1 MNLINALVPSSWLFP
16 LWLVT
21 ATLLLVLIRRARWDI
36 LADRRNLNVFL
47 GAGVVVLGLWLIKT
61 GIKPGLNFHMLGAT
75 VLTLMF
81 RPWFALF
88 SLALI
93 IGAITIQNGQFNAYP
108 ANFLI
113 MAAIPVGLSWAIYRL
128 VDGKLPN
135 HLFVYIFLNAFF
147 APALAIL
154 AVGLASTAFFAL
166 AQVYPLDYLV
176 EEYLPFYF
184 LMGWAEAF
192 ATGMLITLMV
202 VYKPEW
208 VATFD
213 DRRYLHGK

>member
-1 MNLINALVPSSWLFP
+1 MNLITAIVPPSWLIP
-16 LWLVT
+16 LWLL
-21 ATLLLVLIRRARWDI
+21 TLLLLMQLVRRARWDL
-36 LADRRNLNVFL
+36 LANRQNLNIFL
-47 GAGVVVLGLWLIKT
+47 GASVAVLGLWLIKT
-61 GIKPGLNFHMLGAT
+61 GIKPGLSFHMLGAT

-88 SLALI
+88 ALALI
-93 IGAITIQNGQFNAYP
+93 IGATTLQSGEFNAFP

-113 MAAIPVGLSWAIYRL
+113 MAVTPVGLTWAIFRL

-147 APALAIL
+147 TPALAIV
-154 AVGLASTAFFAL
+154 AVGFVSTAFFSVAE
-166 AQVYPLDYLV
+166 VYSLDYLL

-192 ATGMLITLMV
+192 ATGMIVTLMV

-213 DRRYLHGK
+213 DQRYLYGK

>member
-1 MNLINALVPSSWLFP
+1 MNLISDLVPGAWLIP
-16 LWLVT
+16 LWLMTGGVFVYM
-21 ATLLLVLIRRARWDI
+21 LRRARWDI
-36 LADRRNLNVFL
+36 LGQRQNLNVFL
-47 GAGVVVLGLWLIKT
+47 AATVVVLGLWLIKT

-81 RPWFALF
+81 RPWFAL
-88 SLALI
+88 LAL
-93 IGAITIQNGQFNAYP
+93 ALVITGITVQNGEYRAFP

-113 MAAIPVGLSWAIYRL
+113 MGLAPVLVSWGIYRL
-128 VDGKLPN
+128 VDSRLPN
-135 HLFVYIFLNAFF
+135 HLFIYIFLNAFF

-154 AVGLASTAFFAL
+154 SVGILSTSFVAL
-166 AQVYPLDYLV
+166 AGAYPMDYLM
-176 EEYLPFYF
+176 EDYLPFYF

-192 ATGMLITLMV
+192 ATGMAITLMV

-213 DRRYLHGK
+213 DHRYLIGK

>member
-1 MNLINALVPSSWLFP
+1 MP
-16 LWLVT
+16 LWLLTV
-21 ATLLLVLIRRARWDI
+21 LLLVQLVRHARWDL
-36 LADRRNLNVFL
+36 LANRQNLNIFL
-47 GAGVVVLGLWLIKT
+47 GASVAILGLWLIKT
-61 GIKPGLNFHMLGAT
+61 GIKPGLSFHMLGAT

-81 RPWFALF
+81 RPWFALLA
-88 SLALI
+88 LALI
-93 IGAITIQNGQFNAYP
+93 IAATTFQSGEFNAFP

-113 MAAIPVGLSWAIYRL
+113 MAVIPVGLSWTIFRV
-128 VDGKLPN
+128 VDGRLPN

-154 AVGLASTAFFAL
+154 AVGLVSTAFFSIAE
-166 AQVYPLDYLV
+166 VYALDYLL

-192 ATGMLITLMV
+192 ATGMVVTLMV

-213 DRRYLHGK
+213 DQRYLYGK

>member
-1 MNLINALVPSSWLFP
+1 MNLISAIVPSTWLIP

-21 ATLLLVLIRRARWDI
+21 LLVLAQLARHTRWDL
-36 LADRRNLNVFL
+36 LANRQNLNIFL
-47 GAGVVVLGLWLIKT
+47 GACVVTLGLWLIKT

-88 SLALI
+88 ALALI
-93 IGAITIQNGQFNAYP
+93 IGAITAQSGEFNAFP
-108 ANFLI
+108 ANYLI
-113 MAAIPVGLSWAIYRL
+113 MAVTPVSLSWAIFRQ

-135 HLFVYIFLNAFF
+135 HLFIYIFVNAFF
-147 APALAIL
+147 TPALAII
-154 AVGLASTAFFAL
+154 AVGLVSTAFFTL
-166 AQVYPLDYLV
+166 AEAYPFGYLL
-176 EEYLPFYF
+176 EEYLPFYL

-192 ATGMLITLMV
+192 ATGMIVTLMV

-213 DRRYLHGK
+213 DQRYLYGK

>member
-1 MNLINALVPSSWLFP
+1 MNLISAIVPSTWLIP
-16 LWLVT
+16 LWLAT
-21 ATLLLVLIRRARWDI
+21 AMLLLLLARQARWEM
-36 LADRRNLNVFL
+36 LFQRQNLNVFL
-47 GAGVVVLGLWLIKT
+47 AATVAVLGIWLIKT
-61 GIKPGLNFHMLGAT
+61 GVKPGLSFHMLGAT

-81 RPWFALF
+81 RPWFAL
-88 SLALI
+88 LAMGLI
-93 IGAITIQNGQFNAYP
+93 IAAITVQTGEFNAFP
-108 ANFLI
+108 ANYLI

-147 APALAIL
+147 APALAIF
-154 AVGLASTAFFAL
+154 AVGLVSTAFVAL
-166 AQVYPLDYLV
+166 ADIYPLAYLI
-176 EEYLPFYF
+176 EEYLPFYL

-192 ATGMLITLMV
+192 ATGMMLTVMV

-213 DRRYLHGK
+213 DHRYLEGK

>member
-1 MNLINALVPSSWLFP
+1 MNLISAVVPPGWLIP
-16 LWLVT
+16 LWLL
-21 ATLLLVLIRRARWDI
+21 ALLVLGQTLRRARWDL
-36 LADRRNLNVFL
+36 LANRQNLNIFL
-47 GAGVVVLGLWLIKT
+47 GAGVAVLGLWLIKT
-61 GIKPGLNFHMLGAT
+61 GVKPGLSFHMLGAT

-81 RPWFALF
+81 RPAFALIA
-88 SLALI
+88 LAMI
-93 IGAITIQNGQFNAYP
+93 IGALTVQSGEFNAFP

-113 MAAIPVGLSWAIYRL
+113 MALIPVGLSWSLYRL

-147 APALAIL
+147 TPALAML
-154 AVGLASTAFFAL
+154 AVGLASTAFFSL
-166 AQVYPLDYLV
+166 AEVYPLSYLL

-192 ATGMLITLMV
+192 ATGMIVTLMV

-213 DRRYLHGK
+213 DQRYLLGK